1 MDLSILPN
9 QTVPLTEAGI
19 NALLEKMNR
28 EPALG
33 VHVQDALREN
43 PRRTLFRLFELTA
56 VQRSIIRNMSD
67 SDITRYASAALGVKF
82 GTAAPPKAKFDADP
96 VFSGDKPIKDNL
108 DVAAISCHCH
118 VDIS

>member
-1 MDLSILPN
+1 MDLSVLPN

-19 NALLEKMNR
+19 NALLAKFNG

-43 PRRTLFRLFELTA
+43 PRRTLFRLFDLTA
-56 VQRSIIRNMSD
+56 VQRTIIQNMSD
-67 SDITRYASAALGVKF
+67 ADITRYASTALGVKF
-82 GTAAPPKAKFDADP
+82 GADTPPKAKFDADP
-96 VFSGDKPIKDNL
+96 VFVGDKPLRDNV